1 MATTSSAVSRSVPLR
16 WRSSLEPIL
25 LPFGALLA
33 SLLIFGL
40 FCAMAG
46 ANPFAVYGSIYRA
59 AFGSWFS
66 WQNTLQ
72 RAAPLMLTSLC
83 TILPARMGLVII
95 GNEGAL
101 VMGGGGSCGDGAVGG
116 IPGSTRGRFPDGL
129 GGHGGRWPVD
139 HGGGGTAPLPG
150 CE

>member
-1 MATTSSAVSRSVPLR
+1 MATTISPDSTSAPLR

-33 SLLIFGL
+33 SLVIFGL
-40 FCAMAG
+40 FCAVTG

-72 RAAPLMLTSLC
+72 RAAPLMLASLC
-83 TILPARMGLVII
+83 TILPA
-95 GNEGAL
+95 
-101 VMGGGGSCGDGAVGG
+101 
-116 IPGSTRGRFPDGL
+116 
-129 GGHGGRWPVD
+129 
-139 HGGGGTAPLPG
+139 
-150 CE
+150 

>member
-101 VMGGGGSCGDGAVGG
+101 VMGGWQLWRWGCGRD
-116 IPGSTRGRFPDGL
+116 PWLHPWSFS
-129 GGHGGRWPVD
+129 
-139 HGGGGTAPLPG
+139 
-150 CE
+150 